1 MMKRLLSARI
11 VNLPLFS
18 IIKDFVYLK
27 YYLLVK
33 QIKLIR
39 LLPTQEVKESLPLFK
54 LSNSL
59 KIAQMINIIGGEDV
73 SLLELNA

>member
-73 SLLELNA
+73 SL